1 MTPRRRLTPDARR
14 AELVDIASRQF
25 ADRPYDEVGMDEIA
39 VHAGV
44 SRALLYRYFPTKAAL
59 FAAVYRMAADRLLD
73 VTTLD
78 HAQPLAP
85 QVAAGL
91 DAHIDYFL
99 ANRQAVLTANR
110 VLAGDPTIQ
119 AIISDELAVLRDRV
133 LATQDLDDASRR
145 ALSTIL
151 MGWLTFVRVLC
162 VEWLTVP
169 AFSRETLRDVCVEA
183 LFGALG
189 PLAVRDSGPEAGLGR
204 PPTVGS

>member
-1 MTPRRRLTPDARR
+1 MTTRRRLTPEARG
-14 AELVDIASRQF
+14 AELVQVAAQQF
-25 ADRPYDEVGMDEIA
+25 ADLPYDAVTMDEVA
-39 VHAGV
+39 ERAGV

-78 HAQPLAP
+78 RTQPLGP

-91 DAHIDYFL
+91 DAHIDYFV

-119 AIISDELAVLRDRV
+119 AIISDELAVLRERFLDTR
-133 LATQDLDDASRR
+133 DLDAAGRQ
-145 ALSTIL
+145 ALSTVM
-151 MGWLTFVRVLC
+151 MGWLTFVRVVC
-162 VEWLTVP
+162 VEWLAEPVFP
-169 AFSRETLRDVCVEA
+169 RETLRDVCVEA

-189 PLAVRDSGPEAGLGR
+189 PLAVPGSGPEAGLGR